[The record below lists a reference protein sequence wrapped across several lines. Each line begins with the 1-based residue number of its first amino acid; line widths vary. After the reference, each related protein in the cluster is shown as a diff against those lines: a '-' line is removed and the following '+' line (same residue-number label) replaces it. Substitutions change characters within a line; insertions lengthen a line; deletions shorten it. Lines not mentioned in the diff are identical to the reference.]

1 MDLSRNQLVFLRKA
15 FEEKMQSTAQSK
27 YKTPWRRQCTL
38 RHSFVRALALCVL
51 GESVLIPVVYA
62 QSANPSSQR
71 MAQNNAG
78 FNPVVPTVADEG
90 SVTLSFSNA
99 DIESVANVL
108 AKATGQTILVD
119 PKVKGNINLISN
131 RPLSKAKA
139 LDAFSTAL
147 RTSGFALVSV
157 NGIYRVVAEA
167 DAKLISNAVVATSSQ
182 QGGDQII
189 TRVFR
194 LNFESANGLL
204 PVLRPL
210 VSPNNTIN
218 AYPGNNT
225 IVITDFASNIQRI
238 ATLIE
243 SIDAPTSSD
252 VQTIKLHHAIA
263 TDMATILS
271 KALDPASTGGAD
283 PSLKSL
289 IIAEPRSNSILVRG
303 ASSERIR
310 QIRILA
316 ARLDLPTTNNGNIW
330 VVHLKNAEATKL
342 AVTLRAIV
350 AADATLSGQAS
361 GAPGQAGTVTPNSP
375 LNQPTSPNS
384 PTAPGATGSSAATS
398 ALTSSSNPTT
408 GGIIQAE
415 PATNSIII
423 TASEPLYRNLR
434 NVIEQLDRRRTQ
446 VYIES
451 LIVEVSS
458 KDAAELGIQWQGIVG
473 SGNQNVG
480 FGGTNFTNPQGP
492 IGSNILALGS
502 NVNNILN
509 PGNPTGIPIPPQ
521 QGLNLG
527 LVTKFNGTYGMSA
540 LITALATTQGTN
552 ILSTPNLITL
562 DNEEARIVV
571 GQNVPIITG
580 SYAQTGSAASVTPF
594 QTVTRQDVGLT
605 LRVRPQVSDNGI
617 VKMQI
622 YQEVS
627 SIANPFFPAGIILNK
642 RNIESNV
649 LVDDGQIIVLG
660 GLIEDK
666 YNDSSSGVPF
676 LKDIPYLGALF
687 RSDSKERTKTN
698 LLVFI
703 RPYIL
708 RDRDQSADITQNRL
722 DLVQKTEDQFKQA
735 PMILPKEDLPRISD
749 MEPPL
754 VKPGPP
760 VNPNVPS
767 SGLTKPIP
775 VRPSNAPASAT
786 PSGPVPITVQ

>member
-1 MDLSRNQLVFLRKA
+1 MQKVIKQTARLTGAIFKKRLAQFLVI
-15 FEEKMQSTAQSK
+15 
-27 YKTPWRRQCTL
+27 
-38 RHSFVRALALCVL
+38 CVA
-51 GESVLIPVVYA
+51 GESMLMPLAYA
-62 QSANPSSQR
+62 QTKV
-71 MAQNNAG
+71 NAPQS
-78 FNPVVPTVADEG
+78 NITVPDEG
-90 SVTLSFSNA
+90 AVTLSFSNA
-99 DIESVANVL
+99 DIESVASVL

-119 PKVKGNINLISN
+119 PKVKGTINLISN
-131 RPLSKAKA
+131 KPLTKAKA
-139 LDAFSTAL
+139 IDAFSTAL
-147 RTSGFALVSV
+147 RTSGFALVDV
-157 NGIYRVVAEA
+157 NGVYRVVAEA
-167 DAKLISNAVVATSSQ
+167 DAKLISNSVTTSKGKQ
-182 QGGDQII
+182 EGDQII
-189 TRVFR
+189 TRVFK
-194 LNFESANGLL
+194 LNFESANNLL

-225 IVITDFASNIQRI
+225 IVITDYASNIQRI
-238 ATLIE
+238 GQLIE

-252 VQTIKLHHAIA
+252 VQSIKLHYAIA

-271 KALDPASTGGAD
+271 KVLDTATTGGAD
-283 PSLKSL
+283 PSLKTMIL
-289 IIAEPRSNSILVRG
+289 AEPRSNSILIRG
-303 ASSERIR
+303 ASAERIR
-310 QIRILA
+310 QIRVLV
-316 ARLDLPTTNNGNIW
+316 ARLDVPTANNGNIW
-330 VVHLKNAEATKL
+330 VVPLKNAEATKL

-350 AADATLSGQAS
+350 AADASLSAQVG
-361 GAPGQAGTVTPNSP
+361 GTPGQPGVVSP
-375 LNQPTSPNS
+375 AANLNQQQLVNQQAN
-384 PTAPGATGSSAATS
+384 TAPGASGSSAATS

-434 NVIEQLDRRRTQ
+434 HVIEQLDRRRTQ

-451 LIVEVSS
+451 LIAEVSS
-458 KDAAELGIQWQGIVG
+458 TNAEELGIQWQGLVG

-480 FGGTNFTNPQGP
+480 FGGTNYTNAAGQA
-492 IGSNILALGS
+492 GSNIIGLGS

-509 PGNPTGIPIPPQ
+509 PGNPSGVPIPPAP
-521 QGLNLG
+521 GLNLG
-527 LVTKFNGTYGMSA
+527 LLTKFNGTYGMSA

-580 SYAQTGSAASVTPF
+580 SYAQTGSTSTVTPF
-594 QTVTRQDVGLT
+594 QTYTRQDVGLT

-627 SIANPFFPAGIILNK
+627 SIYNQNFASGIILNK

-666 YNDSSSGVPF
+666 YNDGSSGVPF
-676 LKDIPYLGALF
+676 LKDIPVIGALF
-687 RSDSKERTKTN
+687 RSDAKTRTKTN
-698 LLVFI
+698 LLVFM

-708 RDRDQSADITQNRL
+708 RDKDQTADITTNRL
-722 DLVQKTEDQFKQA
+722 NLVQQTENQFKQA
-735 PMILPKEDLPRISD
+735 PMLLPKEDLTKMSD
-749 MEPPL
+749 IEPPL
-754 VKPGPP
+754 IPPGKPINQAPTT
-760 VNPNVPS
+760 PNNLPS
-767 SGLTKPIP
+767 SGLAKPIP
-775 VRPSNAPASAT
+775 VRPSNAPASAA
-786 PSGPVPITVQ
+786 PVPITIQ

>member
-1 MDLSRNQLVFLRKA
+1 MQNAIKQTAHQARVAFKKRLAQFLVI
-15 FEEKMQSTAQSK
+15 
-27 YKTPWRRQCTL
+27 
-38 RHSFVRALALCVL
+38 CVA
-51 GESVLIPVVYA
+51 GESILMPVAYA
-62 QSANPSSQR
+62 QVNR
-71 MAQNNAG
+71 QNTGSNIAI
-78 FNPVVPTVADEG
+78 PDEG
-90 SVTLSFSNA
+90 AVTLSFSNA
-99 DIESVANVL
+99 DIESVASVL

-119 PKVKGNINLISN
+119 PKVKGTINLISN
-131 RPLSKAKA
+131 KPLTKAKA
-139 LDAFSTAL
+139 IDAFSTAL
-147 RTSGFALVSV
+147 RTSGFALVDV
-157 NGIYRVVAEA
+157 NGVYRVVAEA
-167 DAKLISNAVVATSSQ
+167 DAKLISNSVTTSKGKQ
-182 QGGDQII
+182 EGDQII
-189 TRVFR
+189 TRVFK
-194 LNFESANGLL
+194 LNFESANNLL

-225 IVITDFASNIQRI
+225 IVITDYASNIQRI
-238 ATLIE
+238 GQLIE

-252 VQTIKLHHAIA
+252 VQSIKLNYAIA

-271 KALDPASTGGAD
+271 KVLDTASTGGAD
-283 PSLKSL
+283 PSLKTMIL
-289 IIAEPRSNSILVRG
+289 AEPRSNSILVRG
-303 ASSERIR
+303 ASAERIR
-310 QIRILA
+310 QIRVLV
-316 ARLDLPTTNNGNIW
+316 ARLDVPTANNGNIW
-330 VVHLKNAEATKL
+330 VVPLKNAEATKL

-350 AADATLSGQAS
+350 AADASLSAQV
-361 GAPGQAGTVTPNSP
+361 GATPGQPNAAINQATS
-375 LNQPTSPNS
+375 LNQQPANQQAN
-384 PTAPGATGSSAATS
+384 TAPGATGSAAATS

-434 NVIEQLDRRRTQ
+434 HVIEQLDRRRTQ

-451 LIVEVSS
+451 LIAEVSS
-458 KDAAELGIQWQGIVG
+458 TNAEELGIQWQGIVG

-480 FGGTNFTNPQGP
+480 FGGTNYTNAAGQA
-492 IGSNILALGS
+492 GSNIIGLGS

-509 PGNPTGIPIPPQ
+509 PSNATGIVIPPAP
-521 QGLNLG
+521 GLNLG
-527 LVTKFNGTYGMSA
+527 LLTKFNGTYGMSA

-580 SYAQTGSAASVTPF
+580 SYAQTGSTSTVTPF
-594 QTVTRQDVGLT
+594 QTYTRQDVGLT

-627 SIANPFFPAGIILNK
+627 SIYNQSFAAGIILNK

-666 YNDSSSGVPF
+666 YNDGSSGVPF
-676 LKDIPYLGALF
+676 LKDIPIIGALF
-687 RSDSKERTKTN
+687 RSDSKTRTKTN

-708 RDRDQSADITQNRL
+708 RDKDQTADITTNRL
-722 DLVQKTEDQFKQA
+722 NLVQQTEDQFKQA
-735 PMILPKEDLPRISD
+735 PMLLPKENLTKMSD
-749 MEPPL
+749 IEPPL
-754 VKPGPP
+754 IPPGKP
-760 VNPNVPS
+760 VNQAPNNLPS

-775 VRPSNAPASAT
+775 VRPSNAPASAA
-786 PSGPVPITVQ
+786 PVPITIQ

>member
-1 MDLSRNQLVFLRKA
+1 MQNAIKQTAHQARVAFKKRLAQFLVI
-15 FEEKMQSTAQSK
+15 
-27 YKTPWRRQCTL
+27 
-38 RHSFVRALALCVL
+38 CVA
-51 GESVLIPVVYA
+51 GESILMPVAYA
-62 QSANPSSQR
+62 QVNRQ
-71 MAQNNAG
+71 NAG
-78 FNPVVPTVADEG
+78 SNIAVPDDGA
-90 SVTLSFSNA
+90 VTLSFSNA
-99 DIESVANVL
+99 DIESVASVL

-119 PKVKGNINLISN
+119 PKVKGTINLISN
-131 RPLSKAKA
+131 KPLTKAKA
-139 LDAFSTAL
+139 IDAFSTAL
-147 RTSGFALVSV
+147 RTSGFALVDV
-157 NGIYRVVAEA
+157 NGVYRVVAEA
-167 DAKLISNAVVATSSQ
+167 DAKLISNSVTTSKGKQ
-182 QGGDQII
+182 EGDQII

-194 LNFESANGLL
+194 LNFESANNLL

-225 IVITDFASNIQRI
+225 IVITDYASNIQRI
-238 ATLIE
+238 GQLIE

-252 VQTIKLHHAIA
+252 VQSIKLNYAIA

-271 KALDPASTGGAD
+271 KVLDTASTGGAD
-283 PSLKSL
+283 PSLKTMIL
-289 IIAEPRSNSILVRG
+289 AEPRSNSILIRG
-303 ASSERIR
+303 ASAERIR
-310 QIRILA
+310 QIRVLV
-316 ARLDLPTTNNGNIW
+316 ARLDVPTANNGNIW
-330 VVHLKNAEATKL
+330 VVPLKNAEATKL

-350 AADATLSGQAS
+350 AADASLSAQV
-361 GAPGQAGTVTPNSP
+361 GATPGQPNAAINQAAS
-375 LNQPTSPNS
+375 LNQQPANQQAN
-384 PTAPGATGSSAATS
+384 TAPGATGSAAATS

-434 NVIEQLDRRRTQ
+434 HVIEQLDRRRTQ

-451 LIVEVSS
+451 LIAEVSS
-458 KDAAELGIQWQGIVG
+458 TNAEELGIQWQGIVG

-480 FGGTNFTNPQGP
+480 FGGTNYTNAAGQA
-492 IGSNILALGS
+492 GSNIIGLGS

-509 PGNPTGIPIPPQ
+509 PSNATGIVVPPAP
-521 QGLNLG
+521 GLNLG
-527 LVTKFNGTYGMSA
+527 LLTKFNGTYGMSA

-580 SYAQTGSAASVTPF
+580 SYAQTGSTSTVTPF
-594 QTVTRQDVGLT
+594 QTYTRQDVGLT

-627 SIANPFFPAGIILNK
+627 SIYNQSFAAGIILNK

-666 YNDSSSGVPF
+666 YNDGSSGVPF
-676 LKDIPYLGALF
+676 LKDIPIIGALF
-687 RSDSKERTKTN
+687 RSDSKTRTKTN

-708 RDRDQSADITQNRL
+708 RDKDQTADITTNRL
-722 DLVQKTEDQFKQA
+722 NLVQQTEDQFKQA
-735 PMILPKEDLPRISD
+735 PMLLPKENLTKMSD
-749 MEPPL
+749 IEPPL
-754 VKPGPP
+754 IPPGKP
-760 VNPNVPS
+760 VNQTPNNLPS

-775 VRPSNAPASAT
+775 VRPSNAPASAA
-786 PSGPVPITVQ
+786 PVPITIQ

>member
-1 MDLSRNQLVFLRKA
+1 MQIVLSNLQQNLRKRLAQLVI
-15 FEEKMQSTAQSK
+15 
-27 YKTPWRRQCTL
+27 
-38 RHSFVRALALCVL
+38 VCVA
-51 GESVLIPVVYA
+51 GESMLMPLAYA
-62 QSANPSSQR
+62 QSAPPQSNI
-71 MAQNNAG
+71 A
-78 FNPVVPTVADEG
+78 VPDEG

-119 PKVKGNINLISN
+119 PKVKGTINLISN
-131 RPLSKAKA
+131 RPLTKSKA

-147 RTSGFALVSV
+147 RTSGFALVDV
-157 NGIYRVVAEA
+157 NGVYRVVAEA
-167 DAKLISNAVVATSSQ
+167 DAKLISNSVTTGKGKQ
-182 QGGDQII
+182 DGDQII
-189 TRVFR
+189 TRVFK
-194 LNFESANGLL
+194 LNFESANNLL

-225 IVITDFASNIQRI
+225 IVITDYASNIQRI
-238 ATLIE
+238 SKLIE

-252 VQTIKLHHAIA
+252 VQSIKLQFAIA

-271 KALDPASTGGAD
+271 KVLDTATTGGAD
-283 PSLKSL
+283 PSLKTMIL
-289 IIAEPRSNSILVRG
+289 AEPRSNSILVRG
-303 ASSERIR
+303 ASAERIR
-310 QIRILA
+310 QIRMLV
-316 ARLDLPTTNNGNIW
+316 ARLDVPTANNGNIW
-330 VVHLKNAEATKL
+330 VVPLKNAEATKL

-350 AADATLSGQAS
+350 AADATLSAQVG
-361 GAPGQAGTVTPNSP
+361 GTPGQPGSVNPAAN
-375 LNQPTSPNS
+375 LNQPQANQQTS
-384 PTAPGATGSSAATS
+384 APGATGSSAATS

-434 NVIEQLDRRRTQ
+434 HVIEQLDRRRTQ

-451 LIVEVSS
+451 LIAEVSS
-458 KDAAELGIQWQGIVG
+458 TNAEELGIQWQGLVG

-480 FGGTNFTNPQGP
+480 FGGTNFTNAAGQ
-492 IGSNILALGS
+492 IGSNIVGLGS

-509 PGNPTGIPIPPQ
+509 PGNPSGVPIPPAP
-521 QGLNLG
+521 GLNLG
-527 LVTKFNGTYGMSA
+527 MLTKFNGTYGMSA
-540 LITALATTQGTN
+540 LLTALATTQGTN

-580 SYAQTGSAASVTPF
+580 SYAQTGSTSTVTPF
-594 QTVTRQDVGLT
+594 QTYTRQDVGLT
-605 LRVRPQVSDNGI
+605 LRVRPQVSDNGV

-627 SIANPFFPAGIILNK
+627 SIYNQSFASGIILNK

-666 YNDSSSGVPF
+666 YNDGSSGIPF
-676 LKDIPYLGALF
+676 LKDIPWIGALF
-687 RSDSKERTKTN
+687 RSDSKTRTKTN

-708 RDRDQSADITQNRL
+708 RDKDQTADITTNRL
-722 DLVQKTEDQFKQA
+722 NLVQQTENQFKQA
-735 PMILPKEDLPRISD
+735 PMLLPKEDLTKMSD
-749 MEPPL
+749 LEPPL
-754 VKPGPP
+754 IPPGKPVAP
-760 VNPNVPS
+760 VPSNLPS

-775 VRPSNAPASAT
+775 VRPSTAPASSA
-786 PSGPVPITVQ
+786 PLPITIQ

>member
-1 MDLSRNQLVFLRKA
+1 MQKALNHLQKNLQKRFAQFVIACIMGQNVFL
-15 FEEKMQSTAQSK
+15 
-27 YKTPWRRQCTL
+27 
-38 RHSFVRALALCVL
+38 
-51 GESVLIPVVYA
+51 PVVYA
-62 QSANPSSQR
+62 QNNPN
-71 MAQNNAG
+71 MA
-78 FNPVVPTVADEG
+78 VPDEA

-99 DIESVANVL
+99 DIESVASVL

-119 PKVKGNINLISN
+119 PKVKGTINLISN
-131 RPLSKAKA
+131 RPLSKSKA
-139 LDAFSTAL
+139 IDAFSTAL
-147 RTSGFALVSV
+147 RTSGFALVDV
-157 NGIYRVVAEA
+157 NGVYRVVPEA
-167 DAKLISNAVVATSSQ
+167 DAKLISNSVSTGKSKQ
-182 QGGDQII
+182 EGDQII
-189 TRVFR
+189 TRVFK
-194 LNFESANGLL
+194 LNYESANNLL

-225 IVITDFASNIQRI
+225 IVITDYASNIQRI
-238 ATLIE
+238 GQLIE
-243 SIDAPTSSD
+243 SIDAPITSD
-252 VQTIKLHHAIA
+252 VQSIKLQYAIA

-271 KALDPASTGGAD
+271 KVLDTSSTGGNEPA
-283 PSLKSL
+283 LKTMIL
-289 IIAEPRSNSILVRG
+289 AEPRSNSILVRG
-303 ASSERIR
+303 ASAERVR
-310 QIRILA
+310 QIRVLV
-316 ARLDLPTTNNGNIW
+316 ARLDVPTANNGNIW
-330 VVHLKNAEATKL
+330 VVPLKNAEATKL

-350 AADATLSGQAS
+350 AADASLSAQI
-361 GAPGQAGTVTPNSP
+361 GATPGQTGVNNPANSAAQQAIQQPN
-375 LNQPTSPNS
+375 
-384 PTAPGATGSSAATS
+384 TAPGAAGSSAATS

-434 NVIEQLDRRRTQ
+434 HVIEQLDRRRTQ

-451 LIVEVSS
+451 LIAEVSS
-458 KDAAELGIQWQGIVG
+458 SNAEELGIQWQGIVG

-480 FGGTNFTNPQGP
+480 FGGTNFTNSEGQ
-492 IGSNILALGS
+492 IGSNILGLGS

-509 PGNPTGIPIPPQ
+509 PGNQTGVPIPPAP
-521 QGLNLG
+521 GLNLG
-527 LVTKFNGTYGMSA
+527 LLTKFNGTYGMSA
-540 LITALATTQGTN
+540 LVTALATTQGSN

-580 SYAQTGSAASVTPF
+580 SYAQTGSTTTVTPF
-594 QTVTRQDVGLT
+594 QTITRQDVGLT

-627 SIANPFFPAGIILNK
+627 SIANPLFPSGIILNK

-666 YNDSSSGVPF
+666 YNDGSNGVPF
-676 LKDIPYLGALF
+676 LKDIPIIGALF
-687 RSDSKERTKTN
+687 RSDAKSRTKTN

-708 RDRDQSADITQNRL
+708 RDKDQTADITNNRL
-722 DLVQKTEDQFKQA
+722 DLLQKTETQFKQA
-735 PMILPKEDLPRISD
+735 PMLLPKEKLSTISD
-749 MEPPL
+749 LEPPL
-754 VKPGPP
+754 IPPGKPVAPAESTAP
-760 VNPNVPS
+760 APTKPNNLPS

-775 VRPSNAPASAT
+775 VRPSAAPEFGA
-786 PSGPVPITVQ
+786 PVPVTIQ